1 MFPSGTMISVI
12 ICDSWY
18 PMGNGNLRDVVFMGL
33 HVCQMMGYQD
43 IMDSYRFITTNAART
58 LHVLDRYGIESG
70 KPGSFIVLDAKNY
83 YEALNFNSP
92 VLLSFKNGN
101 CIRKLHSSECNI
113 VSDM

>member
-1 MFPSGTMISVI
+1 
-12 ICDSWY
+12 
-18 PMGNGNLRDVVFMGL
+18 
-33 HVCQMMGYQD
+33 MMGYQD

-58 LHVLDRYGIESG
+58 LHVLDRYGIEPG

-113 VSDM
+113 VSDR

>member
-1 MFPSGTMISVI
+1 
-12 ICDSWY
+12 
-18 PMGNGNLRDVVFMGL
+18 MGL

-58 LHVLDRYGIESG
+58 LHVLDLYGIEHG

-101 CIRKLHSSECNI
+101 CIRKLHSSE
-113 VSDM
+113 